1 MEDVDPPGVEDV
13 TKIWLIMPFTAIC
26 WINIM
31 DGVGT
36 QRSIRTNRMAMSM
49 IGSPN
54 HAKASNILPS
64 NKLIMKH

>member
-1 MEDVDPPGVEDV
+1 MEDVEQPGVEDV
-13 TKIWLIMPFTAIC
+13 TKIWLIMPFTAILK
-26 WINIM
+26 M